1 MRSVTQTA
9 AGTAGF
15 VLKSGQSNVTSLKC
29 MTRAEQRL
37 DITLQKVHLVSVDT
51 LQIDYHHE
59 LGLQDQLLGEE

>member
-29 MTRAEQRL
+29 MTRAEQGL